1 MIQPD
6 ALDHFVLL
14 VRDLDGAVAWYRD
27 VLGTE
32 AENFKQDRWALRFG
46 TQKINLQVVG
56 RSDPFSLHA
65 TPGGG
70 DFCLLTRTPMAQ
82 VQAHL
87 AAKNVPVVLG
97 PVERTGANGPILSV
111 YVRDPDENLV
121 EIANRLY

>member
-1 MIQPD
+1 MIKPD

-14 VRDLDGAVAWYRD
+14 VRDLDRTIAWYRD
-27 VLGTE
+27 VLGTQ
-32 AENFKQDRWALRFG
+32 AENFKQDRWALKFG
-46 TQKINLQVVG
+46 AQKINLQVVG
-56 RSDPFSLHA
+56 RSDPYALHA
-65 TPGGG
+65 TPGAG
-70 DFCLLTRTPMAQ
+70 DFCLLTQLPLEQ

-97 PVERTGANGPILSV
+97 PTERTGANGPIRSV

>member
-14 VRDLDGAVAWYRD
+14 VRDLDRAVGWYRD
-27 VLGTE
+27 VLGTQ
-32 AENFKQDRWALRFG
+32 AINFKEDRWALQFG
-46 TQKINLQVVG
+46 SQKINLQVVG
-56 RSDPFSLHA
+56 RSDPFALHA
-65 TPGGG
+65 TPGSG
-70 DFCLLTRTPMAQ
+70 DFCLLTQMPIGQ

-87 AAKNVPVVLG
+87 AAKNVAVVLG
-97 PVERTGANGPILSV
+97 PVERTGSMGSILSV